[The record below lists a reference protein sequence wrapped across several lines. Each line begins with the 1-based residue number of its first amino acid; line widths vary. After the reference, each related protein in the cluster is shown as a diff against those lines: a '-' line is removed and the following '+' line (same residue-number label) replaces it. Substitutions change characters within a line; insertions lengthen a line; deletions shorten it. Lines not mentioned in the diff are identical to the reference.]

1 MTIVELNDTIT
12 RNDYAIVFVRKA
24 TVMNNQNN
32 KAGFGA
38 TLRAKVRRVRTRKT
52 LKIILVALISLLL
65 IITCAGVAIVM
76 PLLQAYNNSYTKVPI
91 ITRPPDY
98 TFVIP
103 PIMGDTDGKPYA
115 GENGNWWIGEY
126 DTGVKVEY
134 GSAETDDNGEEFTPI
149 ANDPVVGE
157 NGNWWIGNTDTGK
170 KADISTGIP
179 EPPPATSDPYV
190 DDNPSGTGKPVNVTS
205 IYKVKQKDPNIENI
219 LLVGTDS
226 RNMSSLKGR
235 SDTMIVCS
243 YNKKTG
249 QAKLV
254 SFMRDTLVP
263 IQGLGK
269 NGGTL
274 WQRLNATF
282 SLSGIACTIN
292 TLNQLFGLD
301 IQRFVIV
308 NFEGT
313 EKLVDSCGGVDIK
326 LTNTPG
332 DPRGEVQWI
341 ESQGLTVKD
350 NGNGTYHL
358 NGAAA
363 LMHMR
368 QRYGGSDVNR
378 TNRQRNVMMAL
389 FKQVVS
395 SRDITE
401 IYDLI
406 RNAFNAKMFQTNIP
420 LTEMLDLAASVASN
434 GANMSIGSHRI
445 PTEYWGIY
453 FHMGMQKEVGKGE
466 GGAQV
471 ISIDFVEQRK
481 KVQEFIYGK

>member
-1 MTIVELNDTIT
+1 
-12 RNDYAIVFVRKA
+12 
-24 TVMNNQNN
+24 MNNQKRN
-32 KAGFGA
+32 AGFGSA
-38 TLRAKVRRVRTRKT
+38 FGAKVRRVRTRKT

-65 IITCAGVAIVM
+65 IITSAGIAIIA
-76 PLLQAYNNSYTKVPI
+76 PLLQAYNHSYTKVPI

-103 PIMGDTDGKPYA
+103 PIMGNTDGKPYA
-115 GENGNWWIGEY
+115 GENGNWWIGDH
-126 DTGVKVEY
+126 DTGIKVEY
-134 GSAETDDNGEEFTPI
+134 GSTETDESGEEFTPI
-149 ANDPVVGE
+149 ANEPVVGS
-157 NGNWWIGNTDTGK
+157 NGNWWIGDHDTGE
-170 KADISTGIP
+170 KADVSVGIP
-179 EPPPATSDPYV
+179 EPPPVTEEP
-190 DDNPSGTGKPVNVTS
+190 NGKPSGNAKPVTVNG
-205 IYKVKQKDPNIENI
+205 IYKVNQKDPDIENI

-243 YNKKTG
+243 YNKRTG
-249 QAKLV
+249 KAKLI

-263 IQGLGK
+263 IEGLGK
-269 NGGTL
+269 NGSDL

-282 SLSGIACTIN
+282 SLSGIACTVN
-292 TLNQLFGLD
+292 TINQLFGLD
-301 IQRFVIV
+301 IQRFVII

-326 LTNTPG
+326 LTDTPG
-332 DPRGEVQWI
+332 NPTGEVQWI
-341 ESQGLTVKD
+341 ESFDIKVKKNSD
-350 NGNGTYHL
+350 GTYHL
-358 NGAAA
+358 NGEAA

-368 QRYGGSDVNR
+368 QRYGGSDVSR

-389 FKQVVS
+389 FRQVVS

-406 RNAFNAKMFQTNIP
+406 RNAFNSKMFQTNIP
-420 LTEMLDLAASVASN
+420 LSEMLDLAASVASN

-445 PTEYWGIY
+445 PTEYWSIY
-453 FHMGMQKEVGKGE
+453 YHFGKQQEVGRGQ

-471 ISIDFVEQRK
+471 ISIDFAEQRK
-481 KVQEFIYGK
+481 KVQEFVYGK